1 MILIIFFAKGS
12 DNVAKALKR
21 DNSDSRIASLKLQDK
36 EYNEMYR
43 KWRIDHKNDYGF
55 YFLDNSDELTYRD
68 GEGFITEYP
77 EAAERSAVSGIHSI
91 VANTL
96 IMYVLL
102 NILNIAVNY
111 LLPIKYSRDFSY
123 DPAGFFTGNE
133 TKAIIFSF
141 ITNIVI
147 RILPMVYLLRK
158 IKIPF
163 KVIAPVR
170 ISNKPLFY
178 MAVPMAML
186 IFAINTLLSG
196 AEYFF
201 VGAFGIDTRNRIW
214 LPDSPS
220 NGVLYCI
227 LTVIIIPVISE
238 FIHRGIFMQI
248 LRQFGDGYALVAT
261 SIIYAMVSGQ
271 SGAFFFMIISSLMI
285 GYFSIRTGSIVTAL
299 LMRVTISASSYFLT
313 YARMS
318 MKFEGLSV
326 AITMAILSIY
336 LIIGIGS
343 LVTFMKNHSNKI
355 SLPLYSMYLGE
366 KERFMCCVT
375 NPSVIMWIS
384 VNILYMIIC
393 RMQ

>member
-1 MILIIFFAKGS
+1 MGS
-12 DNVAKALKR
+12 DIVAKALKR
-21 DNSDSRIASLKLQDK
+21 DNSDSRIASLKLQDR

-111 LLPIKYSRDFSY
+111 FLPLKYPSDFAY
-123 DPAGFFTGNE
+123 NTAGFFTGNE
-133 TKAIIFSF
+133 TKAIIFSY
-141 ITNIVI
+141 ISNIVI
-147 RILPMVYLLRK
+147 RILPMAYLLKK

-163 KVIAPVR
+163 KVIAPVKV
-170 ISNKPLFY
+170 SNKPLFY

-186 IFAINTLLSG
+186 IFAISTLLSG

-201 VGAFGIDTRNRIW
+201 AGTFGIDIRNRIW
-214 LPDSPS
+214 LPDSVS
-220 NGVLYCI
+220 SSVLYCI
-227 LTVIIIPVISE
+227 LMIIIIPVISE
-238 FIHRGIFMQI
+238 FIHRGVFMQI

-261 SIIYAMVSGQ
+261 SLIYSMVSGR
-271 SGAFFFMIISSLMI
+271 SGALFFMMISSLMI

-299 LMRVTISASSYFLT
+299 LMRITISASSYFLT
-313 YARMS
+313 YVRSSQNFA
-318 MKFEGLSV
+318 GISV
-326 AITMAILSIY
+326 AITMAVLCIY
-336 LIIGIGS
+336 LIIGIIS
-343 LVTFMKNHSNKI
+343 LIIFMKNHSNKI

-384 VNILYMIIC
+384 INILYMIIC
-393 RMQ
+393 KA